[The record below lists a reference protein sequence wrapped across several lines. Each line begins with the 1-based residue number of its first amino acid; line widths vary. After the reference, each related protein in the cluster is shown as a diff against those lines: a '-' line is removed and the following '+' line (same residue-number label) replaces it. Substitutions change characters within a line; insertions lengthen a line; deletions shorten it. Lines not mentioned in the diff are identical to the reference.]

1 MLLALGA
8 VLTALAYPPIGASP
22 LALVM
27 LAPVVA
33 AIDGRRP
40 LAAFGF
46 VWLYSVTMALFLV
59 RWLVGALVN
68 EYGVA
73 AAPAWTVTCAIVFG
87 CALVPALA
95 GALYAALRPRLS
107 DVIAPLAFAALWI
120 TGEWLRAS
128 VLGVPWLLL
137 AQALWDMPLAIQTA
151 DLGGTHAVGLVI
163 AAVNAG
169 LGIAA
174 SSRGARPLLVPA
186 ALALLAAL
194 YGAWRLGELPSAQP
208 ELRVGIVQASLPPEQ
223 RFRPG
228 SALRNTARHAELSRR
243 LLAEGALDLVVW
255 SETAVDT
262 DLDAN
267 PALVRSLASLSD
279 ELGVPLVT
287 GAPRSAGGERTNSVV
302 LFAPGKGLAES
313 YAKQRLVPFSEYDPP
328 LGAWLTPLLGP
339 VIAGSPYAPGAEAT
353 VFRDAALPFAA
364 PICFEITY
372 PDLVSGFRAAG
383 AELLVNLSNDAW
395 FGRSGYAEM
404 HLAHAVFRAVELR
417 TWLVRGANT
426 GISAILDPAG
436 RIRTQMPV
444 FEEGVLRGRVGA
456 AEAEPLYARAGN
468 LPVLTVL
475 LLALALALWDARRPR
490 TGEPAA
496 GPAGGRDRGPR

>member
-8 VLTALAYPPIGASP
+8 VLTALAYPPLGASP

-33 AIDGRRP
+33 AIDSRRP
-40 LAAFGF
+40 LAAFGL

-73 AAPAWTVTCAIVFG
+73 AAPAWTVTCSIVFG

-120 TGEWLRAS
+120 SGEWLRAS
-128 VLGVPWLLL
+128 LLGVPWLLL
-137 AQALWDMPLAIQTA
+137 AQALWDVPIAIQAA

-169 LGIAA
+169 IGTAA
-174 SSRGARPLLVPA
+174 RRRGARPLLVPA
-186 ALALLAAL
+186 ALAVLAAL
-194 YGAWRLGELPSAQP
+194 YGVWRLGELPSARP
-208 ELRVGIVQASLPPEQ
+208 ELRVGIVQASLPPGQ
-223 RFRPG
+223 RFQPG
-228 SALRNTARHAELSRR
+228 SALRNTARHAELSRQ
-243 LLAEGALDLVVW
+243 LLAEGAVDVVVW

-262 DLDAN
+262 DLDEN
-267 PALVRSLASLSD
+267 PALVRSLADLTD
-279 ELGVPLVT
+279 ELGVPIVT
-287 GAPRSAGGERTNSVV
+287 GAPRSTAGERTNSVV
-302 LFAPGKGLAES
+302 LFAPGNGLAES

-339 VIAGSPYAPGAEAT
+339 VIAGSPYTPGAEPT
-353 VFRDAALPFAA
+353 VFRGAALPLAA

-372 PDLVSGFRAAG
+372 PDLARGFRAAG
-383 AELLVNLSNDAW
+383 AEVLVNLSNDAW

-417 TWLVRGANT
+417 TWVVRGANT
-426 GISAILDPAG
+426 GISAIVDPAG
-436 RIRTQMPV
+436 RIEIELPI
-444 FEEGVLRGRVGA
+444 FEEGVLRGRIGA
-456 AEAEPLYARAGN
+456 AESEPLYARAGN

-475 LLALALALWDARRPR
+475 LLVMVLSCWDARRRPAQP
-490 TGEPAA
+490 PAA
-496 GPAGGRDRGPR
+496 GPAGGPGRDPR